1 MQRSA
6 RSMLGTRRR
15 SLHARRPSPRA
26 DRAYLRAALQ
36 GLAPSITSAGMRTDD
51 RPLDSDYRPWLLPI
65 AGGAVVLGFML
76 SVQFTFELR
85 ATGRHISLTR
95 ELAEVMPYWLLWAAA
110 APFILRTTARVRAR
124 YPGQFLRQGTLIG
137 LATLAAMVV
146 HSALLYKSQIIF
158 NVTDLR
164 IPIWQ
169 GALAVT
175 RWRMPSNL
183 LVCGALVGLVLAR
196 EAHSREL
203 FASRLVEQ
211 LATARLH
218 ALRMQLNPHFLFNSL
233 NSVSM
238 LVRRGD
244 SSKAVQ
250 VVASLSDLLRQL
262 LAETNGAEVSL
273 EQELAFV
280 KQYLAIEQ
288 ARFGEALRTEFDI
301 APDAM
306 RARVPSLILQPIV
319 ENAVRRGVGQVTGE
333 GFVVV
338 RALRRADRL
347 VLEVI
352 DNGPGP
358 AEDARTTGSYG
369 LGIKN
374 TVERLTH
381 LHGERFEFDLSHDGR
396 STVATIEMPYSTAP
410 NGNSAL

>member
-1 MQRSA
+1 
-6 RSMLGTRRR
+6 
-15 SLHARRPSPRA
+15 
-26 DRAYLRAALQ
+26 
-36 GLAPSITSAGMRTDD
+36 MRTKVRPFD
-51 RPLDSDYRPWLLPI
+51 RDYRPWLLPI

-85 ATGRHISLTR
+85 ATGRHISLAH
-95 ELAEVMPYWLLWAAA
+95 ELAEVMPYWLLWAAL
-110 APFILRTTARVRAR
+110 APFMLWTTASARAR
-124 YPGQFLRQGTLIG
+124 YPGRFLQQGALIG
-137 LATLAAMVV
+137 FASLAAMIV
-146 HSALLYKSQIIF
+146 HSAFLYKSQLAF

-164 IPIWQ
+164 IPVWQ
-169 GALAVT
+169 GAIAVT

-183 LVCGALVGLVLAR
+183 LVCGALVGLVFAR
-196 EAHSREL
+196 EAHAREL
-203 FASRLVEQ
+203 FASRLEEQ

-233 NSVSM
+233 NSVAM

-250 VVASLSDLLRQL
+250 VVAGLSDLLRQL
-262 LAETNGAEVSL
+262 LADTNGAEVSL

-288 ARFGEALRTEFDI
+288 ARFGDVLRAEFDV
-301 APDAM
+301 APEAM

-319 ENAVRRGVGQVTGE
+319 ENAVRHGAGQVTGE
-333 GFVVV
+333 GLIVV

-347 VLEVI
+347 VLAVI

-358 AEDARTTGSYG
+358 QENGRATNHAG

-381 LHGERFEFDLSHDGR
+381 LHGERFEFDLSNDGR
-396 STVATIEMPYSTAP
+396 STVATIEMPYATTP
-410 NGNSAL
+410 NADGAS

>member
-1 MQRSA
+1 
-6 RSMLGTRRR
+6 
-15 SLHARRPSPRA
+15 
-26 DRAYLRAALQ
+26 
-36 GLAPSITSAGMRTDD
+36 MRNDD
-51 RPLDSDYRPWLLPI
+51 RPSESDYRPWLLPI

-85 ATGRHISLTR
+85 ATGRHISLAH

-110 APFILRTTARVRAR
+110 APFILWSTTRVRAR
-124 YPGQFLRQGTLIG
+124 YPGQFVRQGTLIG
-137 LATLAAMVV
+137 LAMLAAMIV
-146 HSALLYKSQIIF
+146 HSAFLYKSQIVF

-164 IPIWQ
+164 IPVWQ

-183 LVCGALVGLVLAR
+183 LVCGALVGLVFAR
-196 EAHSREL
+196 EAHAREL
-203 FASRLVEQ
+203 FAARLVEQ

-233 NSVSM
+233 NSVAM

-250 VVASLSDLLRQL
+250 VVAGLSDMLRQL
-262 LAETNGAEVSL
+262 LADTNGAEVAL

-288 ARFGEALRTEFDI
+288 ARFGDALRTEFDV

-319 ENAVRRGVGQVTGE
+319 ENAVRHGAGQVPGE
-333 GFVVV
+333 ALVVV
-338 RALRRADRL
+338 RALRRANRL

-358 AEDARTTGSYG
+358 RDGHAAGHPG

-381 LHGERFEFDLSHDGR
+381 LHGDRFEFDLSNDGR
-396 STVATIEMPYSTAP
+396 STIATIELPYSTTP
-410 NGNSAL
+410 NGSHPS